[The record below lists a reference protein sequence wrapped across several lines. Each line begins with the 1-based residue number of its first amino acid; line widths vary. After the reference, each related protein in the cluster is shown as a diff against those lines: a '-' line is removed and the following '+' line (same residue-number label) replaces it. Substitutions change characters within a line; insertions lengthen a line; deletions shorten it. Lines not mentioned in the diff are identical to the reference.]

1 MCSKLLTM
9 ADHKN
14 NKNDNNSL
22 SSRKE
27 GEAEDI
33 TEKSAID
40 TTGVSKNVGQLSR
53 AYKRNLIF
61 W

>member
-1 MCSKLLTM
+1 M

-14 NKNDNNSL
+14 NENHNNSL